1 MTTCSVTADSSS
13 STAAPTCT
21 SYVVT
26 DNGATPPAGATEVPC
41 DSVPKLPAGKALGS
55 DAPDSSSLTC
65 YKTETPPGS

>member
-1 MTTCSVTADSSS
+1 MRTCSVSADSSNS
-13 STAAPTCT
+13 PATPTCT
-21 SYVVT
+21 TYVVI

-41 DSVPKLPAGKALGS
+41 DSLPNLPFGKVLGS